1 MHMTVPDS
9 DFALELFF
17 SDVVEELWTE
27 LDVDVAGDGIKTS
40 SPLTALSLVS
50 IWLNLFV
57 KVM

>member
-1 MHMTVPDS
+1 MTVPDS

-27 LDVDVAGDGIKTS
+27 LDVDVAGDGINTS